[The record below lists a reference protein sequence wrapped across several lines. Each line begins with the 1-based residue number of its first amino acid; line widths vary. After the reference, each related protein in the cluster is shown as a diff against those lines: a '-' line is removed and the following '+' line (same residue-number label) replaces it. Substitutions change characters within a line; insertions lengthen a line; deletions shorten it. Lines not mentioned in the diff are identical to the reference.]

1 MLVNRLIKHQKDRLL
16 TCRPDDSIKEAAV
29 MLRSNHIGALPVC
42 DDDRRLKGV
51 LSERDIVRAVADSDA
66 EALGMTVSELMS
78 RDVITCKPDD
88 DVTDAIRLMFQH
100 KIRHLPVI
108 EEGLVCGMISLRAAM
123 ESRLRTRRWSGAQP
137 EPST

>member
-1 MLVNRLIKHQKDRLL
+1 
-16 TCRPDDSIKEAAV
+16 
-29 MLRSNHIGALPVC
+29 
-42 DDDRRLKGV
+42 
-51 LSERDIVRAVADSDA
+51 
-66 EALGMTVSELMS
+66 MTVSELMS
-78 RDVITCKPDD
+78 RDVITCKPDN

-137 EPST
+137 EPRPESAYFRAVRADRQPIVMSSLMTTVTSFCT